1 MARPA
6 GRLQRLLRVRTL
18 QLDQVRAQ
26 EVAARRRVDDAESL
40 RQRIDELAAGVE
52 PVPAPATA
60 AALFHATAQ
69 YRARLHE
76 SAEAAERRAATAA
89 EGLDAARA
97 ATQAA
102 HRDQSAIEKL
112 IERARDEAIRRE
124 RRALEDLPATARK
137 RHDPC

>member
-18 QLDQVRAQ
+18 QLDQMRAQ
-26 EVAARRRVDDAESL
+26 EADARRRVDDAQSL

-52 PVPAPATA
+52 PVVA
-60 AALFHATAQ
+60 AANAATLFHAAAQ

-76 SAEAAERRAATAA
+76 SAEAAARRASTAA
-89 EGLDAARA
+89 EGLAAARA

-112 IERARDEAIRRE
+112 IERARNEAMRRE
-124 RRALEDLPATARK
+124 RRALEDMPATPRK